1 MKRVHIDVSH
11 TGYPGGIKR
20 VFVEGEELDLREEYV
35 DLITSPEKGLAH
47 EIPAEKAAPPA
58 ATKAPAT
65 AAKKDGDDA

>member
-20 VFVEGEELDLREEYV
+20 SFVAGDELDLREDYA

-47 EIPAEKAAPPA
+47 EIPAEKASPPA
-58 ATKAPAT
+58 APKAPA
-65 AAKKDGDDA
+65 AAANKDGDDA